1 MTKSYEL
8 QNLIEI

>member
-1 MTKSYEL
+1 MTKGYEL